1 MDLLERYLQAVGQHL
16 PAKSKND
23 TLAELRANLLAQI
36 EAREEELGRSLTEA
50 EVAAILE
57 EHGRPMLVAMR
68 YMPQQY
74 LIGPGLFPIYWITM
88 KKSLP
93 LLVLAY
99 ATVQAVALI
108 FQGGKGFDP
117 GAAIGHLPF
126 VLLAFWAWMTLAFAV
141 FEFAHGRY
149 FTEIK
154 VSKRWN
160 PFDMPPLAETGRRQS
175 RARGL
180 ADLIVHVLGIG
191 WLLAIPYK
199 PVLLV
204 GPGLGYLRG
213 LPVGLTPEWHIF
225 YWQII
230 ALLALMLPLKA
241 AGLYASAGKWRN
253 GLQIAEQV
261 LGVGI
266 LVVLV
271 EARTYFVPT
280 AALTMHSLGSLTAL
294 NVLLGLCFKI
304 GLVIRVFKLLW
315 DVWKMMTE
323 SSTPRTGC
331 AVV

>member
-36 EAREEELGRSLTEA
+36 EAREEELGRPLIETEL
-50 EVAAILE
+50 AAILE

-68 YMPQQY
+68 YLPQQS
-74 LIGPGLFPIYWITM
+74 LIGPELFPIYWITM

-93 LLVLAY
+93 LLLLAY
-99 ATVQAVALI
+99 AAVQVVALV
-108 FQGGKGFDP
+108 FQGGSGFNP

-126 VLLAFWAWMTLAFAV
+126 VLLTFWAWITLAFAV

-149 FTEIK
+149 FAEIK

-160 PFDMPPLAETGRRQS
+160 PFDMPPLAVPGKRQS
-175 RARGL
+175 RASGL
-180 ADLIVHVLGIG
+180 ADLIVHVLAIA

-230 ALLALMLPLKA
+230 TLLALMLPLKA
-241 AGLYASAGKWRN
+241 AGLYVSQIKWRN

-261 LGVGI
+261 LGIGI
-266 LVVLV
+266 LAVLV
-271 EARTYFVPT
+271 EAQSYFVPT
-280 AALTMHSLGSLTAL
+280 AALTTHSLGSLIAL
-294 NVLLGLCFKI
+294 NTLLGLCFKI
-304 GLVIRVFKLLW
+304 GLIIRIFKLLW
-315 DVWKMMTE
+315 DIWKMMTE
-323 SSTPRTGC
+323 SSAPRTGC

>member
-1 MDLLERYLQAVGQHL
+1 MDLLERYLQTVGQHL
-16 PAKSKND
+16 PAKGKSD
-23 TLAELRANLLAQI
+23 TLAELRENLLAQI
-36 EAREEELGRSLTEA
+36 EAREEELGRPLTEA
-50 EVAAILE
+50 EVATILE

-93 LLVLAY
+93 LVVLAY
-99 ATVQAVALI
+99 AVVQAVALI
-108 FQGGKGFDP
+108 FQGGSGFDP

-126 VLLAFWAWMTLAFAV
+126 VLLTFWAWITLAFAV

-149 FTEIK
+149 FAEIK

-160 PFDMPPLAETGRRQS
+160 PFDMPPLAVPGKRQS
-175 RARGL
+175 RASGL
-180 ADLIVHVLGIG
+180 ADLIVHVLVIA

-199 PVLLV
+199 PVLLL

-241 AGLYASAGKWRN
+241 ASLYASLGKWRN

-266 LVVLV
+266 LVVLI
-271 EARTYFVPT
+271 EARSYFVPT
-280 AALTMHSLGSLTAL
+280 AALTTHSLGSLVAL
-294 NVLLGLCFKI
+294 NSLIGLGFKI
-304 GLVIRVFKLLW
+304 GLVIRIFKLFW
-315 DVWKMMTE
+315 DIWKMMTE
-323 SSTPRTGC
+323 SSAPRAGI
-331 AVV
+331 AMV